1 MRSHPDGHAPPGKI
15 DKKRLRYKKFSFDFF
30 YLSIITKC
38 PQIFIISYINLRMMS
53 YKISKAT
60 SNQNLDS
67 KSWAVVVIIFRQNLS
82 PGKGEIC
89 IKTLENVLKFYN
101 YL

>member
-1 MRSHPDGHAPPGKI
+1 MSPN
-15 DKKRLRYKKFSFDFF
+15 
-30 YLSIITKC
+30 
-38 PQIFIISYINLRMMS
+38 IFRISYINLRMMS

-67 KSWAVVVIIFRQNLS
+67 KSWAVVVIFRQNLS
-82 PGKGEIC
+82 PGKGEFC

-101 YL
+101 DL